1 MKIFLVICLV
11 AASLAAED
19 VLRGILR
26 SPKMTLELY
35 GDFKSQEHLKF
46 LASEDR
52 MRFRLFR
59 SNAQLVAQ
67 ANEEGGSAIFGLN
80 FFSALTEDEKQ
91 QYLGLN
97 VTGHDENPMH
107 VASSLSSPP
116 EKKLWT
122 NEGKVTAVKNQGSCG
137 SCWTFGAVG
146 GLETRYHGVSGKL
159 RNFAEQEY
167 LDCVYEGQRNGC
179 NGGWPDNCYEYS
191 KKNGGRLA
199 STADYAYAGKDGSC
213 KGSSK
218 PDAMVAAKIV
228 GYTSV
233 SPTEAA
239 NIQALASG
247 SLSVAF
253 EVTSYFQ
260 QYRGGIIKDTTC
272 TGRPNHAVT
281 AVGYTSNFVLVKN
294 SWGSKWGESGFVK
307 FARGYPSNCG
317 LFKYSSYPNL
327 DTTGQ
332 SDNTP
337 SDKATDY
344 KPSENDDVTPNPKP
358 DPNCTDKATNC
369 HLDWCTWENWKDTVK
384 EYCQKTCKFCGDD
397 GDDGECASGTI
408 RCDDGVCRHEHMC

>member
-26 SPKMTLELY
+26 SPKETLKLY

-67 ANEEGGSAIFGLN
+67 ANEEGGSAVFGLN

-107 VASSLSSPP
+107 VASSSFSAP

-122 NEGKVTAVKNQGSCG
+122 NEGLVTAVKNQGSCG

-159 RNFAEQEY
+159 RSFAEQEY

-179 NGGWPDNCYEYS
+179 NGGWPDNCYDYS

-199 STADYAYAGKDGSC
+199 STADYVYTQKDGSC

-218 PDAMVAAKIV
+218 PDAMVAAKIN

-253 EVTSYFQ
+253 EVTNYFQ
-260 QYRGGIIKDTTC
+260 QYRNGIIKDTTC

-281 AVGYTSNFVLVKN
+281 AVGYTSKFVLVKN
-294 SWGSKWGESGFVK
+294 SWGGSWGDRGFVK

-317 LFKYSSYPNL
+317 LFKYSSYPKL
-327 DTTGQ
+327 VTTGQ

-344 KPSENDDVTPNPKP
+344 RPSEDDDVKP
-358 DPNCTDKATNC
+358 DPQPNPDCKDRASNCRS
-369 HLDWCTWENWKDTVK
+369 DWCKYANIAED
-384 EYCQKTCKFCGDD
+384 YCQKTCNKCDG
-397 GDDGECASGTI
+397 GDDGECPSGTI
-408 RCDDGVCRHEHMC
+408 RCSDGVCRHEHMC

>member
-1 MKIFLVICLV
+1 
-11 AASLAAED
+11 
-19 VLRGILR
+19 
-26 SPKMTLELY
+26 
-35 GDFKSQEHLKF
+35 
-46 LASEDR
+46 
-52 MRFRLFR
+52 
-59 SNAQLVAQ
+59 
-67 ANEEGGSAIFGLN
+67 
-80 FFSALTEDEKQ
+80 
-91 QYLGLN
+91 
-97 VTGHDENPMH
+97 MH

-122 NEGKVTAVKNQGSCG
+122 NDGKVTAVKNQGSCG

-146 GLETRYHGVSGKL
+146 GLETRYHEVSGKL

-179 NGGWPDNCYEYS
+179 NGGWPDNCYDYS

-199 STADYAYAGKDGSC
+199 STADYGYTQKDGSC

-228 GYTSV
+228 GYTRV

-239 NIQALASG
+239 NIEALTTG

-260 QYRGGIIKDTTC
+260 QYREGIIQDTTC

-281 AVGYTSNFVLVKN
+281 AVGYTPKFVLVKN

-307 FARGYPSNCG
+307 FSRGYPSNCG

-344 KPSENDDVTPNPKP
+344 KPSENDDDNPNPKP
-358 DPNCTDKATNC
+358 DPNCKDVATNC
-369 HLDWCTWENWKDTVK
+369 QLNWCTRRESNWVAIVK
-384 EYCQKTCKFCGDD
+384 KYCRKTCKLCGDD
-397 GDDGECASGTI
+397 GDDGECPSGTI
-408 RCDDGVCRHEHMC
+408 RCSDGVCRHEHMC